1 MKVYKQMDYKI
12 LVTAISLPVLFSHL
26 LFLTTPL
33 HLNIHLLGAPA
44 ILPVIHHPLLSVLN
58 VP

>member
-1 MKVYKQMDYKI
+1 MKVYKQMDNKI
-12 LVTAISLPVLFSHL
+12 LVTAMSLSVLFSHL

-33 HLNIHLLGAPA
+33 HLNIHLLGALA
-44 ILPVIHHPLLSVLN
+44 ILPVIHHPLRSVLN